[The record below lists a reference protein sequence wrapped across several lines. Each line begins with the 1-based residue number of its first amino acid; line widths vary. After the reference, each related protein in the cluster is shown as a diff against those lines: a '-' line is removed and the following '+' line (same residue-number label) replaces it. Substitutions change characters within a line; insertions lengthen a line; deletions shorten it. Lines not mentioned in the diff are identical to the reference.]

1 MTYTYDGTFIGF
13 LSVIFETY
21 RLKQAPEN
29 IVVESEYQPGLFGS
43 ALYVPPQ
50 PTHGARVI
58 NGIRKRC
65 GDDGK
70 RLVYHVFLS
79 EQPCIEMLL
88 YRLIALIIDSEDTI
102 LENFR
107 DPVIRQVHRI
117 ERQMHREV
125 HRMHAF
131 IRFQKNKDELYVAFI
146 SPDFNVLPL
155 LEPHFRSRYPAM
167 RWLIY
172 DTKRHYGLYYESPS
186 ARFVTLEDNT
196 HRIVSEQML
205 TSDESEYQR
214 LWKTY
219 FESVD
224 IPERRNLKLHLQHVP
239 RRYWKYLVEKQDT
252 KGQFSRN

>member
-29 IVVESEYQPGLFGS
+29 IIPESEHQPGLFGS
-43 ALYVPPQ
+43 VLFVPTQ
-50 PTHGARVI
+50 PDNAARVVKGL
-58 NGIRKRC
+58 NKRC
-65 GDDGK
+65 GDGSK
-70 RLVYHVFLS
+70 RFMYHCFLS
-79 EQPCIEMLL
+79 EQSRIEMML
-88 YRLIALIIDSEDTI
+88 YGLVALAVESKENV

-107 DPVIRQVHRI
+107 EPVIRQLHRI

-131 IRFQKNKDELYVAFI
+131 VRFQKNQDELYVAFI

-214 LWKTY
+214 LWQTY

-239 RRYWKYLVEKQDT
+239 RRYWKYLIEKHPD
-252 KGQFSRN
+252 